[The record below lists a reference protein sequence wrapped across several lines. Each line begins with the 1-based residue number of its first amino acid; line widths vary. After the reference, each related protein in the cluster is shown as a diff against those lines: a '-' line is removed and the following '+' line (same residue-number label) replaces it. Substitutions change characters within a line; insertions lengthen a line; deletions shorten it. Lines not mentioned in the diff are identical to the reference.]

1 MAEAEKTNKIDELEK
16 EIKSLKCA
24 LVERTK
30 AAQKKATIDVGKIA
44 AELNEGAGKL
54 IDAAQPPIK
63 EAADKAGK
71 KISQHPFVS
80 VTAALAAGIL
90 IAGLGRKKQK

>member
-1 MAEAEKTNKIDELEK
+1 MAEAEKTNKIDELEN

-54 IDAAQPPIK
+54 IDAAQPQVK
-63 EAADKAGK
+63 EVADRAGK
-71 KISQHPFVS
+71 KISEHPFVS